1 MARDRNKLNV
11 LELISQAYGYASGI
25 RTNFG
30 NYVDTRFETSLDIQ
44 SRLSTAVLERNIYEG
59 NKLETT
65 GIVLRVEDLEE
76 NNDSHFLSLVRTL
89 DNILGID
96 KIPNYRAARVKI
108 LPRMG
113 EVASPTDIYFDPYT
127 YDATPEDVILI
138 DQFPLF
144 FYDADQVDGIVP
156 GAKVKCFFDYGTFSG
171 GEIIERTLDEPI
183 ALGDGSSV
191 TPLADKNFNSEAPL
205 EVGRRLREILLKE
218 PTDTSFK
225 GEIYEPNTQ
234 KAVDL
239 LTRALRHSSLPEEWA
254 TLESTHYILNKESGG
269 KVGIPNYTYQVL
281 PGRDPVE
288 ITGLKGKPEEWPL
301 IWTAARNDLPGK
313 YLGNSTATGLGQL
326 LSSNVKIFYPDGVNG
341 IGDAFN
347 EAVGFVRYIHSRY
360 GDPDTARS
368 VYGRIGSYVNS
379 RTGRRQNKT
388 FREGY

>member
-11 LELISQAYGYASGI
+11 LELISQAYGYTSGI

-59 NKLETT
+59 NREEAT
-65 GIVLRVEDLEE
+65 GIVLRVENLEE
-76 NNDSHFLSLVRTL
+76 NNDSNFLSLVRTL
-89 DNILGID
+89 DNILGINKVPD
-96 KIPNYRAARVKI
+96 YRAARVKI
-108 LPRMG
+108 LPRML
-113 EVASPTDIYFDPYT
+113 EVASPTDIYYDPYT

-144 FYDADQVDGIVP
+144 FYDADKVDGIVP

-171 GEIIERTLDEPI
+171 GEIVERTSDEPI
-183 ALGDGSSV
+183 VLGDGSSV
-191 TPLADKNFNSEAPL
+191 IPLADKNFNSEAPL
-205 EVGRRLREILLKE
+205 EVSRRLREILLKE
-218 PTDTSFK
+218 PTDTGFK

-254 TLESTHYILNKESGG
+254 TLESTHYILNQESGG
-269 KVGIPNYTYQVL
+269 KVGIPNYTYRVL
-281 PGRDPVE
+281 PGRQPPE
-288 ITGLKGKPEEWPL
+288 ITGLEGKPEEWPL

-326 LSSNVKIFYPDGVNG
+326 ISENVKIFYPDGVNG